1 MEEMKKQLYDLQNLT
16 YQMDYING
24 LVYILREALRINE
37 DVLNIHYTMA
47 SAYIS
52 NMLME
57 FEENLDILTEDLFR
71 SFAQISNAPRV
82 VFPE

>member
-1 MEEMKKQLYDLQNLT
+1 MEEMKKQLYDLQDLT
-16 YQMDYING
+16 CQLDYING

-47 SAYIS
+47 SACIS

-57 FEENLDILTEDLFR
+57 FEETLDLLTEELFR
-71 SFAQISNAPRV
+71 SFAQISNAPKI
-82 VFPE
+82 FFSE

>member
-1 MEEMKKQLYDLQNLT
+1 MEEMKKQLYELQNLT
-16 YQMDYING
+16 YQMDYISG

-52 NMLME
+52 NLIME
-57 FEENLDILTEDLFR
+57 F
-71 SFAQISNAPRV
+71 
-82 VFPE
+82 